1 MTDIT
6 ALKISELSPSS
17 NPSENAFLPLSEAN
31 GNDSEKV
38 SIGTLRETLGFENA
52 YGTIAAA
59 LTATTEGN
67 VFFVYEDSTRDY
79 VLGYVNQGNG
89 SYSALMTD
97 TNVQLRY
104 ATSSFVVNSLFFLRG
119 AKSFEELRTIK
130 PWYEGQRIKLK
141 SYYVDG
147 VTGGGEFVA
156 RLTTGVDGSG
166 VITAGEGY
174 YNTIEGG

>member
-31 GNDSEKV
+31 GNESEKV

-52 YGTIAAA
+52 YSNIQTA
-59 LTATTEGN
+59 LTETDVSD
-67 VFFVYEDSTRDY
+67 VFFVYEDDKKEN

-97 TNVQLRY
+97 SSVQLRY
-104 ATSSFVVNSLFFLRG
+104 ATSSFIVNSLFFLRG
-119 AKSFEELRTIK
+119 AESFEELRTIK

-147 VTGGGEFVA
+147 VTGGGEFIG
-156 RLTTGVDGSG
+156 RLTGGVDDGG

>member
-31 GNDSEKV
+31 GNESEKV

-52 YGTIAAA
+52 YSNIQTA
-59 LTATTEGN
+59 LTETDVSD
-67 VFFVYEDSTRDY
+67 VFFVYEDDKKEN

-97 TNVQLRY
+97 SSVQLRY
-104 ATSSFVVNSLFFLRG
+104 ATSLSL
-119 AKSFEELRTIK
+119 IH
-130 PWYEGQRIKLK
+130 I
-141 SYYVDG
+141 
-147 VTGGGEFVA
+147 
-156 RLTTGVDGSG
+156 
-166 VITAGEGY
+166 
-174 YNTIEGG
+174 